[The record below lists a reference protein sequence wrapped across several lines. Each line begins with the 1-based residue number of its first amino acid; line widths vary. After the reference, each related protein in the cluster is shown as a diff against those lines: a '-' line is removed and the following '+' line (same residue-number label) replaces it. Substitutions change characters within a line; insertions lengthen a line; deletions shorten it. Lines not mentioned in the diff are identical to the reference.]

1 MKEKHY
7 YKAQKIKHKV
17 KNLRS
22 WEYEQNEKGW
32 KSTSGLVPVI
42 LIYAIISIAVEIFI
56 NMRPTR
62 EIEQDGTLR

>member
-32 KSTSGLVPVI
+32 KSTSRLVPI
-42 LIYAIISIAVEIFI
+42 TLIYTIISIAVEIFN

-62 EIEQDGTLR
+62 AIEQDGTLR